1 MGSRDEAK
9 HVDTGNQNEIRGRKS
24 AGSWSMLRKAR
35 KVRSRGNVVM
45 RLPMKER
52 SERSDVM
59 CAKGMERQPR
69 KKEKKQE
76 KNRSDLR
83 LSCP

>member
-45 RLPMKER
+45 RLPMNER

-59 CAKGMERQPR
+59 CQRNGKATQ
-69 KKEKKQE
+69 KKREKARE
-76 KNRSDLR
+76 KSQ
-83 LSCP
+83 